1 MALVTRCPQC
11 GASFKVV
18 ADQLRIR
25 NGLVRCGACQ
35 TVFDGRACLVQ
46 PVEPVV
52 PTLTQPADSDAA
64 PSFAPAA
71 DPRSSEPPPAAVSAA
86 DPVYSHAAAPTAP
99 SPRPLPSVPPAA
111 PTAPSPRPLPSVPP
125 AVLRGRADMRRETS
139 DTPADDDLDDE
150 TDAPAASSL
159 PYVPAA
165 PGAAL
170 RDPRAGEREPS
181 LGVAAVPPWDDEPTL
196 SDAAPAV
203 MRGPRRPGAG
213 RDEPRLG
220 DALRDPASR
229 GPISGESVSREPVW
243 HNAAREPGLSEGAGH
258 TQADRSYVD
267 DTATGRAYAGR
278 AYAGRAQSH
287 GARDDADVHEED
299 VDASAAE
306 PVLGEAR
313 TRYSSSTD
321 SGRTPP
327 EFLDDD
333 RVESR
338 RAGRRIWSL
347 LCLLGVIALLLQ
359 LLYVYRTPLA
369 TSVPALRPVLEL
381 ACKPLGCTVGYA
393 RRIERIAISASSL
406 QPPSGAA
413 GASDDGRSQLVLN
426 VTLRNRFDKPQ
437 PWPAL
442 VLQLTDMSDTVVARK
457 VLLPRDYLTPQQAGG
472 PFAAAGE
479 AQISVPVQ
487 VTGLQVNGYQL
498 DKFFP

>member
-1 MALVTRCPQC
+1 MALVTRCPHC

-46 PVEPVV
+46 PAEPVV
-52 PTLTQPADSDAA
+52 PTLTQPADAAPPTPAA

-71 DPRSSEPPPAAVSAA
+71 SPRATEPAPAAVSPAE
-86 DPVYSHAAAPTAP
+86 PVYSHAAAPTPVAP
-99 SPRPLPSVPPAA
+99 QPLPP
-111 PTAPSPRPLPSVPP
+111 VPP
-125 AVLRGRADMRRETS
+125 AVLRGRADMRR
-139 DTPADDDLDDE
+139 DTVEPQADDAFDDDE
-150 TDAPAASSL
+150 ADAPAASSA
-159 PYVPAA
+159 PYVSTPLAA
-165 PGAAL
+165 DAL
-170 RDPRAGEREPS
+170 MRAERDEREPR
-181 LGVAAVPPWDDEPTL
+181 LGAAAVPPWDDEPSL
-196 SDAAPAV
+196 SDDAPAV
-203 MRGPRRPGAG
+203 IRGPRRPGAG

-220 DALRDPASR
+220 DAP
-229 GPISGESVSREPVW
+229 
-243 HNAAREPGLSEGAGH
+243 REPGLS
-258 TQADRSYVD
+258 ADG
-267 DTATGRAYAGR
+267 GRARLTPVYSDSAALGR
-278 AYAGRAQSH
+278 AATSRAA
-287 GARDDADVHEED
+287 ARAEPVAATAEAELDDDD
-299 VDASAAE
+299 LDAHAAE

-338 RAGRRIWSL
+338 RAGRRIWGL

-359 LLYVYRTPLA
+359 LLYAYRTPIA

-381 ACKPLGCTVGYA
+381 ACKPLDCTVGYA

-413 GASDDGRSQLVLN
+413 GASEDGRSRLVLN

-457 VLLPRDYLTPQQAGG
+457 VLLPRDYLAPQQAGG

-479 AQISVPVQ
+479 AQISVPVE

>member
-35 TVFDGRACLVQ
+35 SVFDGRACLVQ
-46 PVEPVV
+46 PAEPVV
-52 PTLTQPADSDAA
+52 PTLTQPADADSRTPTA

-71 DPRSSEPPPAAVSAA
+71 DPQSSASRPAAVAA
-86 DPVYSHAAAPTAP
+86 VEPVYSHASSPATPAPQ
-99 SPRPLPSVPPAA
+99 PLPA
-111 PTAPSPRPLPSVPP
+111 VPP
-125 AVLRGRADMRRETS
+125 AVLRGRADMRRE
-139 DTPADDDLDDE
+139 PAETDPDDELDDE
-150 TDAPAASSL
+150 VDHRARDVAGSPTSSST

-165 PGAAL
+165 PVTTDA
-170 RDPRAGEREPS
+170 RAGRPGAEREPR
-181 LGVAAVPPWDDEPTL
+181 LGAAAAVPPWDDEPTL
-196 SDAAPAV
+196 SDDAPAV
-203 MRGPRRPGAG
+203 IRGPRRPGTG

-220 DALRDPASR
+220 DAP
-229 GPISGESVSREPVW
+229 
-243 HNAAREPGLSEGAGH
+243 REPGLSG
-258 TQADRSYVD
+258 
-267 DTATGRAYAGR
+267 DTARHPVSRVYPEHTVSGRASAGR
-278 AYAGRAQSH
+278 ASAGHAEPH
-287 GARDDADVHEED
+287 TAADDADLDDDLDPH
-299 VDASAAE
+299 ATE

-338 RAGRRIWSL
+338 RTGRRVWSL

-381 ACKPLGCTVGYA
+381 ACKPLDCTVGYA

-413 GASDDGRSQLVLN
+413 GASEEGRSQLVLS

-457 VLLPRDYLTPQQAGG
+457 VLLPRDYLTPQLAGG